1 MDDITWFEPGWNHEN
16 LCFGSGRYFAYC
28 CQILQRDGNH
38 AMGFRFCSWWDE
50 IALVIYPSTCVLGN
64 KTWPHKFHTS
74 LMVMRTQSPN
84 HCHDSTAFDS
94 RMPCNSSPFSTVLSG
109 RSWLVPSELQAAS
122 TRHESSGVSVAGFA
136 NLKIVDVDI
145 LQQLRFVPMDIENW
159 SSIVVI
165 CYVRQGVSSQDS
177 CFAFTFFFAWTPQNH
192 PKDRHGKKNAGC
204 NKGPIWRLS
213 LWPFAPV
220 PKALST
226 WTWWVKGWRG
236 KIAVIPVK
244 NPQD

>member
-1 MDDITWFEPGWNHEN
+1 
-16 LCFGSGRYFAYC
+16 
-28 CQILQRDGNH
+28 
-38 AMGFRFCSWWDE
+38 
-50 IALVIYPSTCVLGN
+50 
-64 KTWPHKFHTS
+64 
-74 LMVMRTQSPN
+74 MVMRTQSPN

-177 CFAFTFFFAWTPQNH
+177 CFAFTFFLRELHKTTQ
-192 PKDRHGKKNAGC
+192 RIGMEKKRWLQQRPNLKTFTLALRSC
-204 NKGPIWRLS
+204 AKGLINMNMVGQRM
-213 LWPFAPV
+213 
-220 PKALST
+220 T
-226 WTWWVKGWRG
+226 W
-236 KIAVIPVK
+236 K
-244 NPQD
+244 NSGYTS

>member
-177 CFAFTFFFAWTPQNH
+177 CFAFTFFLRELHKTTQ
-192 PKDRHGKKNAGC
+192 RIGMEKKRWLQQRPNLKTFTLALRSC
-204 NKGPIWRLS
+204 AKGLINMNMVGQRM
-213 LWPFAPV
+213 
-220 PKALST
+220 T
-226 WTWWVKGWRG
+226 W
-236 KIAVIPVK
+236 K
-244 NPQD
+244 NSGYTS